1 MLMFDCIV
9 IPSFGVFYLIFR
21 VRLRA
26 RENLSGETGGNL
38 IGHRRDEKNLFR
50 ELGYKYQDYWK
61 STEQRTAFGHSSMD
75 LRKLDEEYVNCKG

>member
-26 RENLSGETGGNL
+26 RENLSGKTGRDL

-50 ELGYKYQDYWK
+50 DLGYKYQDYWK
-61 STEQRTAFGHSSMD
+61 SKRNSGPHLATRPCMTWP
-75 LRKLDEEYVNCKG
+75 